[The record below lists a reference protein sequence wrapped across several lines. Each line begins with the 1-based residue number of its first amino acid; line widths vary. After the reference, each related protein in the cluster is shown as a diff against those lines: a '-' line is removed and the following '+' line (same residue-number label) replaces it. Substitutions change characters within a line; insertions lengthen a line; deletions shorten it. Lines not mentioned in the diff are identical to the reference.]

1 MEFTFVKQSAVIKGP
16 LQKQS
21 SLGNGEEPK
30 PQITSSPIEFVAM
43 PSTVKVAANSNTIL
57 NVVAKLKNSYQLA
70 SIGKDSGKQRAEKY
84 NHLLIAKIKDTQI
97 MFSFIIE
104 ASVIESSG
112 NANMS

>member
-1 MEFTFVKQSAVIKGP
+1 
-16 LQKQS
+16 
-21 SLGNGEEPK
+21 
-30 PQITSSPIEFVAM
+30 M
-43 PSTVKVAANSNTIL
+43 PSNLKVAANSSGIL

-70 SIGKDSGKQRAEKY
+70 SIGKDNSGKNRPEKY

-112 NANMS
+112 NAGNMS

>member
-1 MEFTFVKQSAVIKGP
+1 MPSSIKIAA
-16 LQKQS
+16 
-21 SLGNGEEPK
+21 N
-30 PQITSSPIEFVAM
+30 TSS
-43 PSTVKVAANSNTIL
+43 IL

-70 SIGKDSGKQRAEKY
+70 SIGKEGQKSRAEKY

-112 NANMS
+112 NANNMS